1 MIETKVEFFF
11 TERSD
16 RVPTNFDYYNAANEI
31 EDTAFP
37 TYSYPL
43 DYEYDDVL
51 PKMPYS
57 ATTNQGNLYEK
68 LYNLKNIYKKPP
80 PTNKRKMPTMNT
92 ARSEKSYYV
101 YPRRTKQRFY

>member
-1 MIETKVEFFF
+1 MIETKVDFSF

-31 EDTAFP
+31 EDTSFP

-43 DYEYDDVL
+43 DYDYDDIP

-57 ATTNQGNLYEK
+57 ATTQQGNLYEK
-68 LYNLKNIYKKPP
+68 LFNLKNIYKPP
-80 PTNKRKMPTMNT
+80 PNKRKVYPTMNT